1 MQIENLTQEQVE
13 MLDYMWNEL
22 DSEEEFVEWYDCLDE
37 DQQRMA
43 DVLQRMLIL
52 ESIDDDMI
60 FDNETDLAEA
70 KAVLSKFRI

>member
-43 DVLQRMLIL
+43 DVLQSMLIL